1 MLEAIVA
8 DKYTLGF
15 IFFLFDMSIITFL
28 FLSMYHDLEEVKA
41 TYGFYPLEIILKKF
55 FKMLVIFIVLA
66 TLYDIFAKMGID
78 IRDAV
83 RYYLESS

>member
-1 MLEAIVA
+1 MLEAIVS

-15 IFFLFDMSIITFL
+15 IFFLFDMTIITFL

-66 TLYDIFAKMGID
+66 TIYDIFAKMGID
-78 IRDAV
+78 IKGAV
-83 RYYLESS
+83 SYYIQNS